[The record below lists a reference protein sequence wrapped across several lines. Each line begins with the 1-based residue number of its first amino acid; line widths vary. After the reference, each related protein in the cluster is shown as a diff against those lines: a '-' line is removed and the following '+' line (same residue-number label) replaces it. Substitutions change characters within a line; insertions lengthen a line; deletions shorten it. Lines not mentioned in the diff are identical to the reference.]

1 MSEQKRQRIGLIGV
15 VAGFVLLAVGVL
27 IAHFTHLPTHDA
39 LGRELY
45 PFIPRCTF
53 LESDPATC
61 WILPTLGQSIAFV
74 GSQLAI
80 AGIVFGW
87 IYGRRLTW
95 ALATVA
101 AFLFTLEMI
110 VLFGIVPNQ
119 FLGLAQGTLD
129 WSDQKVFLTIP
140 KWLVLNNNVSISYA
154 ALKDMIS
161 AGYATT
167 LLAAIAVGAYQLQE
181 RAKKAGQ
188 PAPEVL
194 STYGR
199 PVVKGRK

>member
-1 MSEQKRQRIGLIGV
+1 MTDQKRQRIGV
-15 VAGFVLLAVGVL
+15 VGIIVGFALLALGVL
-27 IAHFTHLPTHDA
+27 VAHFTHLPLKDEV
-39 LGRELY
+39 GRELY

-61 WILPTLGQSIAFV
+61 WMIPTLGQLTAFI
-74 GSQLAI
+74 GSQIML

-87 IYGRRLTW
+87 IYRRPLTW

-101 AFLFTLEMI
+101 AFLFTVEMI

-119 FLGLAQGTLD
+119 FLALAQGTLD
-129 WSDQKVFLTIP
+129 WSNQKIFLTIP
-140 KWLVLNNNVSISYA
+140 RWLVLNNDVSISYA
-154 ALKDMIS
+154 VLKDLIS
-161 AGYATT
+161 AGYSTT
-167 LLAAIAVGAYQLQE
+167 LLVAIAVGAYQLQE

-199 PVVKGRK
+199 PVVKGSK